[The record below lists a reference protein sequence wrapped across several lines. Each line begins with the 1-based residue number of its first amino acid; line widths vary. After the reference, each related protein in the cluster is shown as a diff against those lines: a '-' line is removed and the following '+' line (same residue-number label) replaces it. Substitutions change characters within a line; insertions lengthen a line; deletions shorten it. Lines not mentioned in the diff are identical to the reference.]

1 MNTILRIATLACV
14 TITLNASGAADHSY
28 SINGGKA
35 AAFDI
40 YNDGRNTYVEAVK
53 GLVIE
58 GARKDGESL
67 VVTGIPGEIAGRHNG
82 KKVVIRYTGNR
93 QDAVEDVEVD
103 KSVSDIADVP
113 RAANATKPASVEAQL
128 TLARLEAKMESAIR
142 EQVAAQVAL
151 SARAKEANQTP
162 VPATAA
168 AAEVPL
174 QAIEKSGDVRPKA
187 EMVDSNT
194 AQADPIAPQVQP
206 RQPNASEAPVSSAE
220 AIRARDIAL
229 FEEPAGKA
237 AQPSVNVIRKGR
249 LINEGLEE
257 RAKAEG
263 WTFLWYSKRRW
274 EAIAD
279 IDMSHY
285 KTADEAVDD
294 IVTGLREEGK
304 PIYLRISEGNKVM
317 EIFSTEVKN
326 D

>member
-67 VVTGIPGEIAGRHNG
+67 VVSGIPGEIAGRHNG
-82 KKVVIRYTGNR
+82 KKVVIRYTGKR

-103 KSVSDIADVP
+103 KPVSDLADAP
-113 RAANATKPASVEAQL
+113 RAAIATKPASVEAQL
-128 TLARLEAKMESAIR
+128 TLARLEAKMEAVIR

-162 VPATAA
+162 VPATAS
-168 AAEVPL
+168 AAEVPQ

-194 AQADPIAPQVQP
+194 AQEAIAPQVQP

-285 KTADEAVDD
+285 TTADEAVDD